1 MIPAVEGQSLL
12 RLEELELAYDAN
24 TTRLFAGLSIRIEAN
39 EAIVLRGPSGVGKST
54 LLRCLAGL
62 EARAKGTIY
71 FGSERVVDKDMPS
84 FRTQAVYVPQAPPRM
99 PISVEDSLKAAFA
112 FRSQELSYDAKHV
125 AALCEQLLL
134 PKKLLNH
141 RLADLSGGEAQRFG
155 LLRALTVKPTL
166 LLLDEPASSLD
177 AEARS
182 AVANVLRQWI
192 GAGERSM
199 VICSH
204 EPSWCQGLL
213 TATWHLEIGGTLK
226 ASSEDS

>member
-1 MIPAVEGQSLL
+1 MMPPVEAQSLL

-24 TTRLFAGLSIRIEAN
+24 KTQVFAGLSVRIEAN
-39 EAIVLRGPSGVGKST
+39 EAIVLQGPSGVGKST

-71 FGSERVVDKDMPS
+71 FDSERVVDKDVPS
-84 FRTQAVYVPQAPPRM
+84 FRKQAVYVPQAPPRM

-112 FRSQELSYDAKHV
+112 FRNQDLSYDPEQV
-125 AALCEQLLL
+125 ETLCEQLLL
-134 PKKLLNH
+134 PKKLLDQ

-155 LLRALTVKPTL
+155 LLRALIVKPKL

-182 AVANVLRQWI
+182 AVAKVLHQWME
-192 GAGERSM
+192 AGERSM

-204 EPSWCQGLL
+204 EPSWCQILQ
-213 TATWHLEIGGTLK
+213 TSTWQLEVGGTLK
-226 ASSEDS
+226 ASNEDS